1 MKETR
6 DDFFARH
13 DPLGV
18 RSWDRKRIIR
28 AELEDAEAARVAE
41 AERMEARHQCNIDR
55 HVRDET
61 VAGHEV
67 RIAELEREN
76 AALRE
81 DLHELARSVS
91 TAVETIADG
100 HIELNRST
108 RDEIRE
114 LKIEVLQL
122 REVAANLRVDRAE
135 GFKFAREKSA
145 ADDIIPPSSS
155 SRRDN

>member
-1 MKETR
+1 MTFRSKS
-6 DDFFARH
+6 
-13 DPLGV
+13 DPLNL
-18 RSWDRKRIIR
+18 RPDDKTEQWRRWHQQRDEER
-28 AELEDAEAARVAE
+28 AAAE
-41 AERMEARHQCNIDR
+41 AEMDVGRERRINRRLA
-55 HVRDET
+55 DET

-91 TAVETIADG
+91 TAVEIIADG
-100 HIELNRST
+100 HVELNRST

-135 GFKFAREKSA
+135 GFKFAREKSE
-145 ADDIIPPSSS
+145 ADDIVPPSPS